1 MGELGETR
9 ERSTNLAACQ
19 KMNGVTAAI
28 RAGLLQLAADE
39 GGVDVRRGRIPKT
52 AETEAVGRGRA
63 S

>member
-1 MGELGETR
+1 
-9 ERSTNLAACQ
+9 
-19 KMNGVTAAI
+19 MNGVTAAI